1 MLSKQ
6 EMDTIL
12 VDKRYVL
19 KYQVLVEVKEGMT
32 MVHQQVINIL
42 FNNFIINYK

>member
-32 MVHQQVINIL
+32 MVHQVINIR